1 MSNFYSLSVKN
12 IHQETNDAI
21 SVTFDVPANL
31 QDEFQYKQGQYLTL
45 KSMIKDEEVRRAY
58 SMCSSPIEDGLTVT
72 VKRVSGGKMSN
83 YIPDQIKVGDTMEVM
98 PPQGRFYTEVDGDNV
113 KTYYLFG
120 AGSGIT
126 PLYSILKTI
135 LEEEPMSKIYLFYGN
150 RDEDSIIF
158 KDGLDSLEKKYAG
171 QLFVT
176 HVLSQP
182 KLEKASGIF
191 SAFKKGKPTWKGKV
205 GRIDAVSA
213 AKFLEENPA
222 RTTQVEYFICGPG
235 GMIDAVEQ
243 TLLNRQIKDKK
254 IHTER
259 FTTNKSAAAT
269 ADALAEDTGN
279 ATAIVTLD
287 KKQIT
292 VEVPAG
298 KTILD
303 ALIDA
308 KVDPPYS
315 CTSGACSTCM
325 AKVTDGTTKMEV
337 CYALDDDEVAEGYI
351 LTCQAHATSGKV
363 ELTFD
368 V

>member
-1 MSNFYSLSVKN
+1 
-12 IHQETNDAI
+12 
-21 SVTFDVPANL
+21 
-31 QDEFQYKQGQYLTL
+31 
-45 KSMIKDEEVRRAY
+45 
-58 SMCSSPIEDGLTVT
+58 
-72 VKRVSGGKMSN
+72 
-83 YIPDQIKVGDTMEVM
+83 
-98 PPQGRFYTEVDGDNV
+98 
-113 KTYYLFG
+113 
-120 AGSGIT
+120 
-126 PLYSILKTI
+126 
-135 LEEEPMSKIYLFYGN
+135 
-150 RDEDSIIF
+150 
-158 KDGLDSLEKKYAG
+158 
-171 QLFVT
+171 
-176 HVLSQP
+176 
-182 KLEKASGIF
+182 LEKAGGLFGMFI
-191 SAFKKGKPTWKGKV
+191 KGKPTWQGQI
-205 GRIDAVSA
+205 GRIDAVNA
-213 AKFLEENPA
+213 AKFLQENPA
-222 RTTQVEYFICGPG
+222 RTPQVEYFICGPG

-243 TLLNRQIKDKK
+243 SLLNRQINEKK

-279 ATAIVTLD
+279 ATAVVTLD

-325 AKVTDGTTKMEV
+325 AKVTEGTTKMEV